1 MPVPKRKHSKRR
13 SKIKRYNHYIRKL
26 KKKVKNVVKVKEG
39 VYKRPHVEEEVQI

>member
-26 KKKVKNVVKVKEG
+26 KAKVKQVVQVKDN
-39 VYKRPHVEEEVQI
+39 VYKRPHIDEEIQL